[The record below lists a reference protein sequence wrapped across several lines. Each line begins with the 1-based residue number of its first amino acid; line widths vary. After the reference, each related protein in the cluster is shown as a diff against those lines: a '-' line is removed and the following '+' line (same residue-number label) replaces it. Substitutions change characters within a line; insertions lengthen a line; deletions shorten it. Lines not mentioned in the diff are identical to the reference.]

1 MIDLNFKKITLKTKN
16 HIIHLTFYLS
26 KKVGVSVK
34 HTIVYL
40 KYFLPGKEY
49 KQFITEL
56 KNMLEN
62 LQLKIHPH
70 AFEYVRGQMGI
81 KSLDDLDI
89 LLSFPKNEIEYNK
102 FDK

>member
-1 MIDLNFKKITLKTKN
+1 
-16 HIIHLTFYLS
+16 
-26 KKVGVSVK
+26 
-34 HTIVYL
+34 
-40 KYFLPGKEY
+40 
-49 KQFITEL
+49 
-56 KNMLEN
+56 MLEN